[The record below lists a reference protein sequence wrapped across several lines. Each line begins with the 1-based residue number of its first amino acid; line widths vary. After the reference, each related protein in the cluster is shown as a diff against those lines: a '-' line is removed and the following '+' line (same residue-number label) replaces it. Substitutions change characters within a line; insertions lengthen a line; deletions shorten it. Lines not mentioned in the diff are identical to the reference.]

1 MIAQTTHVLGEFRVA
16 RRRQSGIAVGAKILG
31 GIKTE
36 SSRRA
41 QGSDAPIAPGRANSL
56 CGIFDNRQVE
66 FVREVL
72 QRIHVCALPV
82 EVHGQKG
89 TQSARRG
96 GAKLCFELR
105 GVDVERVWVD
115 VHQQRPRAG
124 AHDGVD
130 RGEKAERGRDD
141 HIARFDA
148 NRKKR
153 QP

>member
-1 MIAQTTHVLGEFRVA
+1 M
-16 RRRQSGIAVGAKILG
+16 
-31 GIKTE
+31 
-36 SSRRA
+36 
-41 QGSDAPIAPGRANSL
+41 
-56 CGIFDNRQVE
+56 E

-141 HIARFDA
+141 HVSRFDA
-148 NRKKR
+148 NRKQS
-153 QP
+153 QPQSIRSGGAADGFGHASKHEHLTFQCLNFRPENELLRRADALDSGQHFLAD